1 MSKKI
6 YTQIRNEWHSNWWLA
21 LELLLVS
28 VVMWYVVD
36 YMFVITN
43 TYNEPHGFDVSHCY
57 LIEMGKLT
65 DKSSDYIPN
74 DTLLVEEIETLVDR
88 LRHRPEVEAV
98 SLSANSYP
106 YNGSNSSI
114 TIRYDTLLSD
124 YCIVRSVTPDF
135 FRVFRYEGIRGE
147 TPEELAQ
154 MLSDGNFMASDNLF
168 LSKYDQRLT
177 SFVGKSFFLGNDS
190 AQTFRLIASLNPVRY
205 SDYEPVWSWTSCFV
219 VSLLLRDWYDT
230 NLELCVRVKA
240 DQDVAFIERLRAD
253 SEKQFRIGNVFIAD
267 IVPFANI
274 RRDYQMDE
282 TIQIRNYLFGMGF
295 LLLNIFLGLLG
306 TFWFRTQQR
315 RSEIA
320 LRKALGSTNRD
331 VFRRLLAEGMVILVI
346 ATIPAVIVDWNL
358 AYAELNY
365 WMNGTTLEPVRFIIT
380 VAITFLLIALMIVL
394 GTYIPARKAMKIE
407 PAEALHDE

>member
-1 MSKKI
+1 
-6 YTQIRNEWHSNWWLA
+6 
-21 LELLLVS
+21 
-28 VVMWYVVD
+28 
-36 YMFVITN
+36 
-43 TYNEPHGFDVSHCY
+43 
-57 LIEMGKLT
+57 
-65 DKSSDYIPN
+65 
-74 DTLLVEEIETLVDR
+74 
-88 LRHRPEVEAV
+88 
-98 SLSANSYP
+98 
-106 YNGSNSSI
+106 
-114 TIRYDTLLSD
+114 
-124 YCIVRSVTPDF
+124 
-135 FRVFRYEGIRGE
+135 
-147 TPEELAQ
+147 

-240 DQDVAFIERLRAD
+240 DQDVDFIERLRAD

-358 AYAELNY
+358 SYAELNY

>member
-240 DQDVAFIERLRAD
+240 DQDVDFIERLRAD

-295 LLLNIFLGLLG
+295 LLLNIFLLG

>member
-124 YCIVRSVTPDF
+124 YCIVRSE
-135 FRVFRYEGIRGE
+135 RIRGE

-240 DQDVAFIERLRAD
+240 DQDVDFIERLRAD